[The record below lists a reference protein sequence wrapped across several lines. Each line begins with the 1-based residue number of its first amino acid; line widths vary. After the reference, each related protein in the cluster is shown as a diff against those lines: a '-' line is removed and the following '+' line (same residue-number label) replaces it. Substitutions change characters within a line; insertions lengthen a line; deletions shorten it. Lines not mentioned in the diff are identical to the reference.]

1 MKKKIYLLAFL
12 MSLSYVTAQQKD
24 DLILKAAN
32 SELLIY
38 LNGIPI
44 GEENDFGFER
54 RDEFGKI
61 KFGSPI
67 EIVVMDDKGIIHN
80 INQFRVPVKV
90 DQKNVGLLTVTKN
103 EEGQYNATAYG
114 ASTLSKKIESV
125 EEKVNKKATT
135 LLRLN
140 KAQSDFIS
148 FDSDPESDDSKRTF
162 FPLEQI
168 SDGNKEHKT
177 YSLDLFLS
185 IRDIKN
191 LFISN

>member
-12 MSLSYVTAQQKD
+12 MSLSYVAAQQKD

-67 EIVVMDDKGIIHN
+67 EIVVMDNKGIIHN
-80 INQFRVPVKV
+80 INQFRVPIQVN
-90 DQKNVGLLTVTKN
+90 QKNVGLLTVTKN

-114 ASTLSKKIESV
+114 ASALSKKIESV
-125 EEKVNKKATT
+125 EEKMNKKATT

-168 SDGNKEHKT
+168 NDRNKEHKAS
-177 YSLDLFLS
+177 SLDLFLS